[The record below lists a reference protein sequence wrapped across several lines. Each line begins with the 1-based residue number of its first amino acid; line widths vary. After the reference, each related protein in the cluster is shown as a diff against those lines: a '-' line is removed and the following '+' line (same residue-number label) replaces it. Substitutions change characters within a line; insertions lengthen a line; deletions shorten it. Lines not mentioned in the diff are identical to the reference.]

1 VAGFLAFMLVFC
13 RMGNLN
19 NSVRS
24 ARLRLG
30 LGQLELAERA
40 GVTRQLVGAI
50 EAGRHSPSVDAALR
64 IADVLG
70 VSVEMLFRGPA
81 NDVVVGQTAMAGS
94 PVVVGRVGERRVH
107 QPVRHL
113 LSLDSWAVADGFVG
127 VNGVELFGEVDE
139 SGLVVAGCDPLLA
152 MAAAVLERVRGP
164 RIVPMHLST
173 GAAVSA
179 LLEGVVHG
187 VVVHGPSESLPKPP
201 VEVRRW
207 RFASWRVGV
216 ALAARRGALGVSS
229 ITELAERRVRTA
241 QREDGAGTQRAL
253 VRALAAVG
261 SEGLPGPRV
270 DGHLDAARHVVAGVA
285 AGITMEAAACAF
297 GLGFLP
303 LETHH
308 SELWID
314 AQHMGH
320 RGAAALVS
328 VLCDSAFGD
337 RAARLPGYD
346 VQRMGTE
353 VLAS

>member
-1 VAGFLAFMLVFC
+1 
-13 RMGNLN
+13 
-19 NSVRS
+19 
-24 ARLRLG
+24 
-30 LGQLELAERA
+30 
-40 GVTRQLVGAI
+40 LVGAI

-64 IADVLG
+64 IASVLG
-70 VSVEMLFRGPA
+70 VSVEALFRAPA
-81 NDVVVGQTAMAGS
+81 NDAAVGERGAVGS
-94 PVVVGRVGERRVH
+94 PVVVGRVGEHRVH

-113 LSLDSWAVADGFVG
+113 LASDSWAVADGFVG
-127 VNGVELFGEVDE
+127 ADGVELFAETDE
-139 SGLVVAGCDPLLA
+139 SGFVIAGCDPLLG
-152 MAAAVLERVRGP
+152 MAAAVLDRLRGP
-164 RIVPMHLST
+164 RVVPMHLST

-179 LLEGVVHG
+179 LRDGVVHG
-187 VVVHGPSESLPKPP
+187 VVVHGLARSLPKPP
-201 VEVRRW
+201 VDVRRW

-216 ALAARRGALGVSS
+216 ALAPRRGGSGVSS
-229 ITELAERRVRTA
+229 ITELAERRIRTA

-253 VRALAAVG
+253 VRALTAVG
-261 SEGLPGPRV
+261 STGLPGPRV
-270 DGHLDAARHVVAGVA
+270 DGHVDAARHVVAGLA

-314 AQHMGH
+314 AKHMDH

-346 VQRMGTE
+346 VERIGTE

>member
-1 VAGFLAFMLVFC
+1 
-13 RMGNLN
+13 MGNLEN
-19 NSVRS
+19 TVRVE
-24 ARLRLG
+24 RLRLG

-64 IADVLG
+64 IAGVLG
-70 VSVEMLFRGPA
+70 VSVEALFRGPA
-81 NDVVVGQTAMAGS
+81 NDVAVGESGVLGS

-113 LSLDSWAVADGFVG
+113 LSSDSWAVADGFVG
-127 VNGVELFGEVDE
+127 PDGVQLFDESDE
-139 SGLVVAGCDPLLA
+139 SGFVVAGCDPLLG
-152 MAAAVLERVRGP
+152 MAAAVLDRMRGP
-164 RIVPMHLST
+164 RVVPMHLST

-179 LLEGVVHG
+179 LHNGVVHG
-187 VVVHGPSESLPKPP
+187 VVVHGLARSLPKPP
-201 VEVRRW
+201 VDVRRW

-216 ALAARRGALGVSS
+216 ALAPRRAGSGVSS
-229 ITELAERRVRTA
+229 IAELAERRVRTA

-253 VRALAAVG
+253 VRALTAVG
-261 SEGLPGPRV
+261 SQGLPGPRV
-270 DGHLDAARHVVAGVA
+270 DGHVDAARHVVAGLA

-314 AQHMGH
+314 AKHLHH

-346 VQRMGTE
+346 VARIGTE